1 MSVLLE
7 QSKCTNIT
15 VVGASGKNM
24 IPIIKRITGIQ
35 YNADDWNSLQTGM
48 VLLRSQVVNL
58 SCVEPSLCWS

>member
-24 IPIIKRITGIQ
+24 IPIIKRITGIL
-35 YNADDWNSLQTGM
+35 YNADDWNSLQ
-48 VLLRSQVVNL
+48 L
-58 SCVEPSLCWS
+58 EPSSVFLGSSS